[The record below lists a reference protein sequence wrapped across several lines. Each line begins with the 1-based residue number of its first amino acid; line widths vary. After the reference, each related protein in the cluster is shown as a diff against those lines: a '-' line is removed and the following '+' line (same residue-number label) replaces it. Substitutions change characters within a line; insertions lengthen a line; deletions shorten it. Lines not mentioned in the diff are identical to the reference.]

1 MTLSGRHSFH
11 TPDASS
17 DMSGFFV
24 YRGMTDSLE
33 MEVLYLA

>member
-1 MTLSGRHSFH
+1 MTLSGRHSFN
-11 TPDASS
+11 TPDVSS
-17 DMSGFFV
+17 DTPGFFV